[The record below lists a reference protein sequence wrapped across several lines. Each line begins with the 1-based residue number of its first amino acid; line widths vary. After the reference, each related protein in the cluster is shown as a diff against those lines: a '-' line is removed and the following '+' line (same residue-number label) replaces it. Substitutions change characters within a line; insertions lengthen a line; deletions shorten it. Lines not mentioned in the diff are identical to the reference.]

1 MLILAETELHLPEGI
16 LLNQSFGSIF
26 HGALISELDREW
38 AEKMH
43 EQQVRPYSQYLL
55 VKEGKPYWRLAA
67 LTEEAF
73 EHILQPIMRK
83 DSLFW
88 SKRDMKWVW
97 ENSVY

>member
-43 EQQVRPYSQYLL
+43 EQRVRPYSQYLL

-73 EHILQPIMRK
+73 LPHTSANDAERL
-83 DSLFW
+83 SLFGA
-88 SKRDMKWVW
+88 KRI
-97 ENSVY
+97 